1 MIPEGAVEEVGD
13 NDSEAAE
20 ENGKDEG
27 EED

>member
-1 MIPEGAVEEVGD
+1 MIPEGVTEEVGD

-20 ENGKDEG
+20 ENGKDEE